1 METSVITNYNSKAS
15 KVAETLAGEIQTGK
29 YASGTLLPTESE
41 LAKLHGVTPKTL
53 RRSFAILAERG
64 QVVRLPQRGVL
75 VPKKDFSNSST
86 GTSEIQTARKISLA
100 TFWAMAPDY
109 SVAQR
114 LAGIRRYT
122 QHHNIQFHDYLA
134 PTNEEIL
141 DALNHLEDYGVDGV
155 MIYPYEDS
163 RYVAAITRL
172 LEKRFPVVTFRALE
186 QLPVSFVGSD
196 LMGGYTATQFLI
208 QKYQRPVYYITER
221 AEGDC
226 APERFRAYH
235 SAMVDAGYGELVE
248 SHTWRMETDSS
259 DTTYWPL
266 EKKWLPGY
274 HTAKKYLA
282 QVDLPI
288 SIFAVN
294 SIIAGGVYKA
304 AEERKLRIGK
314 DVHIIGMDELPLCT
328 RLKPTLTTMRTSIE
342 EFGFEAARL
351 LHQMILKKIQP
362 PIYLRLPW
370 ELIERESA

>member
-1 METSVITNYNSKAS
+1 METSVITSYNSKAS
-15 KVAETLAGEIQTGK
+15 KVAETLAEEIQSGK

-53 RRSFAILAERG
+53 RKSFAIMAERK

-75 VPKKDFSNSST
+75 VPKKDSSNSSAVEA
-86 GTSEIQTARKISLA
+86 GLQTAKKISIA

-109 SVAQR
+109 ALAQR

-122 QHHNIQFHDYLA
+122 QNHPIQFRDYLGA
-134 PTNEEIL
+134 TNEETL

-155 MIYPYEDS
+155 MVYPYKDP
-163 RYVAAITRL
+163 RYIAAITRL
-172 LEKRFPVVTFRALE
+172 LEKGFPVVTFRAMDN
-186 QLPVSFVGSD
+186 LPVSFVGSD

-208 QKYQRPVYYITER
+208 QKYQRPVYYIAER

-235 SAMVDAGYGELVE
+235 SAMVDAGYGELVK
-248 SHTWRMETDSS
+248 SHTWRMETDSM
-259 DTTYWPL
+259 DPTYWPL

-274 HTAKKYLA
+274 HTAKKNLT
-282 QVDLPI
+282 QMDLPI

-294 SIIAGGVYKA
+294 SIVASGVYTA

-328 RLKPTLTTMRTSIE
+328 RITPTMTTMGTNIE

-351 LHQMILKKIQP
+351 LHQMVLKKIQS